1 MRPLILTL
9 GITTSAVLAGTVFL
23 ASGSGG
29 NASQERDGWSLLAAV
44 EIEEVIEGESYQAIK
59 TYPPA
64 LLNATDGFEI
74 TGYVVPV
81 TAEPYMTTFMLV
93 EDPANC
99 PFCGSSAGYGPVL
112 EVQLKRPIAELAEF
126 AEVRV
131 SGRIELIEDPET
143 YQSYRL
149 VDAVALD
156 APT

>member
-1 MRPLILTL
+1 MRPVILML
-9 GITTSAVLAGTVFL
+9 GITISAILAGTVFL

-29 NASQERDGWSLLAAV
+29 NAAQERDGWSLLAAV
-44 EIEEVIEGESYQAIK
+44 EIEEIIEGESYQAIK

-64 LLNATDGFEI
+64 LREAADGFEI
-74 TGYVVPV
+74 TGYVVPLA
-81 TAEPYMTTFMLV
+81 AEPYMTTFILV

-99 PFCGSSAGYGPVL
+99 PFCGSSAGYGPIL
-112 EVQLKRPIAELAEF
+112 EVQLKRPLPDLAEF

-131 SGRIELIEDPET
+131 AGRIEFIEDPGT